1 MLKQA
6 RIYLGNTDVKHL
18 FKTDVRDERVSSRMD
33 FVVTA
38 HHRHDD
44 ILEFKVKDQPRI
56 STISGFELS
65 NKY

>member
-6 RIYLGNTDVKHL
+6 RIYLGNTDVQL
-18 FKTDVRDERVSSRMD
+18 LLKTDVRDERVSSRMD
-33 FVVTA
+33 FDVTG
-38 HHRHDD
+38 HHSRDD

>member
-1 MLKQA
+1 
-6 RIYLGNTDVKHL
+6 
-18 FKTDVRDERVSSRMD
+18 MD
-33 FVVTA
+33 FDVTG
-38 HHRHDD
+38 HHSRDD